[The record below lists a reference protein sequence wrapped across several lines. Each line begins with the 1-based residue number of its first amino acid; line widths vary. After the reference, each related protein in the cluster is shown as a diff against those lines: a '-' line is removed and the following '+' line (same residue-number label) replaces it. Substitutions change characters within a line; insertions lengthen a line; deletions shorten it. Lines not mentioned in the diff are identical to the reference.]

1 MYSVPP
7 YYMAKILVE
16 TPLMT
21 LSPMLY
27 TVIIYFKIGTTITAS
42 QFFYFYLITLLVAH
56 NSASL
61 GYFFS
66 SIFNNE
72 ETAVG
77 LAPIIMMPIILFSG
91 FFSNAGS
98 YPAWTA
104 WI

>member
-7 YYMAKILVE
+7 YYMAKILLE
-16 TPLMT
+16 TPMIT
-21 LSPMLY
+21 LTPLLY
-27 TVIIYFKIGTTITAS
+27 TVICYFKIGTTITAG

-66 SIFNNE
+66 SIFNHE

-91 FFSNAGS
+91 FFSNVSS
-98 YPAWTA
+98 YPV
-104 WI
+104 WISWF